1 MEHFINQVNKVIVEH
16 WDERALSD
24 FRKERFTHAQVGSR
38 IIREQLI
45 YSAIGVGKGDKIA
58 LCGKNSARW
67 ATAFLAATTYHAVA
81 VPILYDFTPENVCD
95 LAAHSD
101 ARIVYTEAKIFE
113 KWDLE
118 KLPQMLACVSL
129 DDFSLIWARTEEIK
143 AAYDNIEKVIGEKYP
158 EGIKASDFH
167 VEGLDMDELSVINY
181 TSGTTGT
188 PKGIMLTA
196 RSISANNDYAQR
208 TLPIPAGSACVSM
221 LPMAHMYGLA
231 FEFLY
236 KFCDNCEVY
245 FLGKTPSP
253 SVLMAAFAE
262 LHPWQIITVPL
273 VIEKIIKGKVLPM
286 LEKPVMK
293 VLTSIPGIRQI
304 LNKVILKKVMGAF
317 GGNCYEI
324 ILGGAAVS
332 APIEKVL
339 RELKF
344 PYTVGYGMTECG
356 PLVAYEHHEQFAP
369 GSCGKVVDCAQI
381 RVADA
386 NPETGIGELQ
396 VKGENVMVGY
406 YKNPEATAAAFTED
420 GWLRTGDLGIID
432 AEGNIFIKGRSKCM
446 ILSASGQNV
455 YPEEIEA
462 ILNNLPYISESL
474 VLARDKNIIGIV
486 TLNAAGEDAIKGG
499 KSVDEILLETTKA
512 LNAVLPNYSQVN
524 KLELLQGEFVH
535 TPKMSIKRS
544 LYK

>member
-45 YSAIGVGKGDKIA
+45 YSTIGVGKGDKIA

-167 VEGLDMDELSVINY
+167 VEGHDMDELSVINY

-196 RSISANNDYAQR
+196 RSISANTDYAQR

-273 VIEKIIKGKVLPM
+273 VIEKIIKGKVLPI

-293 VLTSIPGIRQI
+293 VLTSIPGIRQ
-304 LNKVILKKVMGAF
+304 LLYKVILKKVMGAF

-462 ILNNLPYISESL
+462 ILNNLQYISESL

-486 TLNAAGEDAIKGG
+486 TLNAAGEEAIKGG
-499 KSVDEILLETTKA
+499 KSVDDILLETTKA

>member
-24 FRKERFTHAQVGSR
+24 LRKERFTHAQVGSR

-113 KWDLE
+113 KWDLG

-273 VIEKIIKGKVLPM
+273 VIEKIIKGKVLPI

-486 TLNAAGEDAIKGG
+486 TLNAAGEEAIKGG
-499 KSVDEILLETTKA
+499 KSVDDILLETTKA

>member
-167 VEGLDMDELSVINY
+167 VEGHDMDELSVINY

-273 VIEKIIKGKVLPM
+273 VIEKIIKGKVLPI

-462 ILNNLPYISESL
+462 ILNNLQYISESL

-486 TLNAAGEDAIKGG
+486 TLNAAGEEAIKGG
-499 KSVDEILLETTKA
+499 KSVDDILLETTKA

>member
-101 ARIVYTEAKIFE
+101 ARIVYTERKIFE

-167 VEGLDMDELSVINY
+167 VEGHDMDELSVINY

-196 RSISANNDYAQR
+196 RSISANTDFAQR

-273 VIEKIIKGKVLPM
+273 VIEKIIKGKVLPI

-486 TLNAAGEDAIKGG
+486 TLNAAGEEAIKGG
-499 KSVDEILLETTKA
+499 KSVDDILLETTKA

>member
-45 YSAIGVGKGDKIA
+45 YSAIGVDKGDKIA

-81 VPILYDFTPENVCD
+81 VPILYDFTPENICD

-101 ARIVYTEAKIFE
+101 ARIVYTETKIFE

-167 VEGLDMDELSVINY
+167 VEGHDMDELSVINY

-273 VIEKIIKGKVLPM
+273 VIEKIIKGKVLPI

-293 VLTSIPGIRQI
+293 VLTSIPGIKQI

-432 AEGNIFIKGRSKCM
+432 TEGNIFIKGRSKCM

-486 TLNAAGEDAIKGG
+486 TLNAAGEEAIKGG
-499 KSVDEILLETTKA
+499 KSVDDILLETTKA

>member
-24 FRKERFTHAQVGSR
+24 FRKARFTHAQVGSR

-167 VEGLDMDELSVINY
+167 VEGHDMDELSVINY

-196 RSISANNDYAQR
+196 RSISANTDYAQR

-304 LNKVILKKVMGAF
+304 LNKIILKKVMGAF

-486 TLNAAGEDAIKGG
+486 TLNAAGEEAIKGG
-499 KSVDEILLETTKA
+499 KSVDDILLETTKA

>member
-45 YSAIGVGKGDKIA
+45 YSAIGVDKGDKIA

-81 VPILYDFTPENVCD
+81 VPILYDFTPENICD

-143 AAYDNIEKVIGEKYP
+143 AAYDNIEKVIDEKYP

-167 VEGLDMDELSVINY
+167 VEGDDMDELSVINY

-462 ILNNLPYISESL
+462 ILNNLQYISESL

-486 TLNAAGEDAIKGG
+486 TLNAAGEEAIKGG
-499 KSVDEILLETTKA
+499 KSVDDILLETTKA

>member
-113 KWDLE
+113 KWDLG

-167 VEGLDMDELSVINY
+167 VEGHDMDELSVINY

-196 RSISANNDYAQR
+196 RSISANTDYAQR

-273 VIEKIIKGKVLPM
+273 VIEKIIKGKVLPI

-293 VLTSIPGIRQI
+293 VLTSIPGIKQI

-432 AEGNIFIKGRSKCM
+432 TEGNIFIKGRSKCM

-486 TLNAAGEDAIKGG
+486 TLNAAGEEAIKGG
-499 KSVDEILLETTKA
+499 KSVDDILLETTKA

>member
-101 ARIVYTEAKIFE
+101 ARIVYTERKIFE

-167 VEGLDMDELSVINY
+167 VEGHDMDELSVINY

-196 RSISANNDYAQR
+196 RSISANTDYAQR

-486 TLNAAGEDAIKGG
+486 TLNAAGEEAIKGG
-499 KSVDEILLETTKA
+499 KSVDDILLETTKV

>member
-167 VEGLDMDELSVINY
+167 VEGHDMDELSVINY

-273 VIEKIIKGKVLPM
+273 VIEKIIKGKVLPI

-486 TLNAAGEDAIKGG
+486 TLNAAGEEAIKGG
-499 KSVDEILLETTKA
+499 KSVDDILLETTKV

>member
-273 VIEKIIKGKVLPM
+273 VIEKIIKGKVLPI

-486 TLNAAGEDAIKGG
+486 TLNAAGEEAIKGG
-499 KSVDEILLETTKA
+499 KSVDDILLETTKA